1 MKQFLSVFIV
11 LLSGH
16 NFCRAQGPDNTPP
29 DVIYTNGKI
38 VAVDSTFGTYQ
49 AFAVKAEH
57 FSAVGTNESIT
68 ALAGPKTTRVDLQ
81 GKTVIPGLI
90 DGHNHQYRAATL
102 LRRGVDVVDVSSL
115 AELLK
120 RIHAAALKAKP
131 GETVYTSAGWDY
143 KTFPEKRVP
152 NRAELDEAGSGHA
165 VVVQTTRGNVY
176 MNSLALKG
184 LDITRDTKDFSG
196 FPVIKDKDGEP
207 TGWLTAPVGPFLPQS
222 LQVATAKIIPTP
234 TMEEKIQLI
243 EHEQHLQ
250 NALGITSLRE
260 LWLTPEAMHVYQQM
274 YRQHRMTIRVSMGI
288 TAFGSTNPAELEGTL
303 KTWGVSS
310 FFGDHWLRLDDVG
323 ELQVDGSVE
332 DSYLRE
338 PFTKPAD
345 KGTGSM
351 LLNSTPANLTKL
363 ISLIDRYDW
372 RPSTHIWGDRGL
384 DVTLDAYEA
393 AVAEQGPVND
403 KRWTVEHVLLIHP
416 DQVDR
421 LKKMSVLISAQAQ
434 PYWEASIM
442 REYWG
447 DKRADSAEPLR
458 MLLDKGMIVGT
469 GSDWPSLPNN
479 PFVNFYFYV
488 TRDSQKWGPIGL
500 DQKITR
506 PEALRLA
513 TINNAYITNEEKV
526 KGSIEPGK
534 VADFLILSGD
544 IMTVPDK
551 DILKLHPLATYVD
564 GKKVYSSGESKF

>member
-1 MKQFLSVFIV
+1 MKRLHTLLVFM
-11 LLSGH
+11 LCGYSL
-16 NFCRAQGPDNTPP
+16 CPAQSPDNAPP
-29 DVIYTNGKI
+29 DAIYINGH
-38 VAVDSTFGTYQ
+38 VLAVDPAFGTYQ
-49 AFAVKAEH
+49 AFAVKADH
-57 FSAVGTNESIT
+57 FAAVGTNASIA
-68 ALAGPKTTRVDLQ
+68 ALAGPKTIRVDLQ
-81 GKTVIPGLI
+81 GRTVIPGLI

-102 LRRGVDVVDVSSL
+102 LRRGVDVVDVPSL
-115 AELLK
+115 AELLS
-120 RIHAAALKAKP
+120 RIHVAALKAKP

-143 KTFPEKRVP
+143 KAFPEKRVP
-152 NRAELDEAGSGHA
+152 NKAELDEVGAGHA

-176 MNSLALKG
+176 MNSLALKE

-196 FPVIKDKDGEP
+196 FPVIKNKDGEP

-234 TMEEKIQLI
+234 TMEEKMQLI

-260 LWLTPEAMHVYQQM
+260 LWLTPEAIHVYQQL

-288 TAFGSTNPAELEGTL
+288 TAFGSTKPAELEETL
-303 KTWGVSS
+303 KTWGVGS

-338 PFTKPAD
+338 PFTKPAN
-345 KGTGSM
+345 KGTGTM
-351 LLNSTPANLTKL
+351 LINATPANLTRL
-363 ISLIDRYDW
+363 ISLIDQYDW

-393 AVAEQGPVND
+393 AVAAQGPVND

-416 DQVDR
+416 DQVER
-421 LKKMSVLISAQAQ
+421 MKKMSILVSAQAQ

-458 MLLDKGMIVGT
+458 MLLDKGIIVGS

-488 TRDSQKWGPIGL
+488 TRDSQKWGRIGL

-534 VADFLILSGD
+534 LADFLILSAD

-551 DILKLHPLATYVD
+551 EIPAIHPLATFVD
-564 GKKVYSSGESKF
+564 GKKVYTSGESSF

>member
-1 MKQFLSVFIV
+1 MKRLHTLLV
-11 LLSGH
+11 LMLCGYSL
-16 NFCRAQGPDNTPP
+16 CPAQSPDNAPP
-29 DVIYTNGKI
+29 DAIYVNGH
-38 VAVDSTFGTYQ
+38 VLAVDLTFGTYQ
-49 AFAVKAEH
+49 AFAVKADH
-57 FSAVGTNESIT
+57 FAAVGTNASIA
-68 ALAGPKTTRVDLQ
+68 ALAGPKTIRVDLQ
-81 GKTVIPGLI
+81 GRTVIPGLI

-102 LRRGVDVVDVSSL
+102 LRRGVDVVDVPSL
-115 AELLK
+115 AELLS

-152 NRAELDEAGSGHA
+152 NKAELDQAGASHA
-165 VVVQTTRGNVY
+165 VVIQTTRGNVY
-176 MNSLALKG
+176 MNSLALKE

-196 FPVIKDKDGEP
+196 FPVTKDQDGEP

-222 LQVATAKIIPTP
+222 LQAATAKIIPTP
-234 TMEEKIQLI
+234 TMEEKMRLV

-260 LWLTPEAMHVYQQM
+260 LWLTPEAMRVYQQL

-288 TAFGSTNPAELEGTL
+288 TAFGSTKPAELEETL
-303 KTWGVSS
+303 KTWGVGS

-338 PFTKPAD
+338 PFTKPAN
-345 KGTGSM
+345 KGPGSM
-351 LLNSTPANLTKL
+351 LTNATPANLISL

-393 AVAEQGPVND
+393 AVEEQGPVND

-416 DQVDR
+416 DQVER
-421 LKKMSVLISAQAQ
+421 MKKMSILVSAQAQ

-458 MLLDKGMIVGT
+458 LLLDKGMIVGS

-488 TRDSQKWGPIGL
+488 TRDSQRWGPIGL

-534 VADFLILSGD
+534 LADFLILSAD

-551 DILKLHPLATYVD
+551 EIPKIHPLATFVD
-564 GKKVYSSGESKF
+564 GNKVYSSGESSF

>member
-1 MKQFLSVFIV
+1 MDARHAVLSMI
-11 LLSGH
+11 
-16 NFCRAQGPDNTPP
+16 FCCCGLAAAQTPDATPP
-29 DVIYTNGKI
+29 DAIYLNGHV
-38 VAVDSTFGTYQ
+38 VAVDPGFSTYQ
-49 AFAVKAEH
+49 AFAVKGDH
-57 FSAVGTNESIT
+57 FSAVGTTAAMT
-68 ALAGPKTTRVDLQ
+68 ALAGPNTVRVDLQ
-81 GKTVIPGLI
+81 DRTVIPGLI

-102 LRRGVDVVDVSSL
+102 LRRGVDVVSVPSL

-120 RIHAAALKAKP
+120 RIHAAASAAKP

-143 KTFPEKRVP
+143 KTFPEKRPP
-152 NRAELDEAGSGHA
+152 NKAELDEAGEGHP

-176 MNSLALKG
+176 MNSAALKA
-184 LDITRDTKDFSG
+184 LSISRDTKDFSG
-196 FPVIKDKDGEP
+196 FPVIKDAAGEP

-222 LQVATAKIIPTP
+222 LQLATARIIPPP
-234 TMEEKIQLI
+234 TMEEKMQLI
-243 EHEQHLQ
+243 EREQHLQ

-260 LWLTPEAMHVYQQM
+260 LWLTPEAMRVYQEL

-288 TAFGSTNPAELEGTL
+288 TAFGSTDPAELEATL
-303 KTWGVSS
+303 KTWGVGS

-338 PFTKPAD
+338 PFTKPAA
-345 KGTGSM
+345 KGTGAM
-351 LLNSTPANLTKL
+351 LLNATPANLNKL
-363 ISLIDRYDW
+363 ISIIDQYGW
-372 RPSTHIWGDRGL
+372 RPSTHVWGDRGL

-393 AVAEQGPVND
+393 AANAQGPVSD
-403 KRWTVEHVLLIHP
+403 KRWTVEHALLIHP
-416 DQVDR
+416 DQMER
-421 LKKMSVLISAQAQ
+421 MQKMSILVSAQAQ

-458 MLLDKGMIVGT
+458 TLLDKGFIVGS

-479 PFVNFYFYV
+479 PFINFYFYV

-500 DQKITR
+500 DQKIGR

-513 TINNAYITNEEKV
+513 TINNAYITNEEHI

-534 VADFLILSGD
+534 LADFLILSGD
-544 IMTVPDK
+544 LMTVPDRE
-551 DILKLHPLATYVD
+551 IPKLHPLATFVA
-564 GKKVYSSGESKF
+564 GKQVYSSGEATF